1 MTATTQQYAQLDQW
15 IDDHFDEQVKF
26 LQALVQVPTDTPPG
40 NNAPHA
46 AKTTELL
53 KNLGYEAEQ
62 FPVPEVEVKAYGLT
76 SLTNLIVRRPFG
88 PGGKTI
94 ALNAHG
100 DVVPPGEGWT
110 HPPYGA
116 EIENGHMYGR
126 ATAVSKCDFS
136 TFTYALRAVEAL
148 RAQQHLALK
157 GSVELHFTYDEE
169 FGGEKGPGWL
179 LEKGVTQPDLMI
191 AAGFSY
197 QVVTAHNGCLQ
208 MEVTVHG
215 KMAHA
220 AIPETGVD
228 ALQAAVHIL
237 NNLYAQ
243 NKRYQHITSKV
254 EGINHPYLNVGRIEG
269 GTNTNVVPGTV
280 SFKLDRRM
288 IPEENPQEVE
298 ANIREVIA
306 QAVAEFNQGR
316 TQDAQVSIDI
326 KRLLMAHAMKP
337 LAGNAPLVQAIQQ
350 HGGDIFGEPIPAMG
364 TPLYTDVRLY
374 VEKGI
379 PGVIYGA
386 GPRTVLES
394 HAKRA
399 DERLNLEDLR
409 KATKVI
415 SRTLLDLLQA

>member
-1 MTATTQQYAQLDQW
+1 MTAYAQLDAW
-15 IDDHFDEQVKF
+15 IDQHFDEQVRF
-26 LQALVQVPTDTPPG
+26 LQELVRVPTDTPPG

-46 AKTTELL
+46 ERTAELL
-53 KNLGYEAEQ
+53 RPMGFEAEKHA
-62 FPVPEVEVKAYGLT
+62 VPAAEVKAYGLET
-76 SLTNLIVRRPFG
+76 ITNLIVRRRYG
-88 PGGKTI
+88 EGRTI

-110 HPPYGA
+110 HDPYGG
-116 EIENGHMYGR
+116 EIENGQLFGR
-126 ATAVSKCDFS
+126 ASAVSKSDFS
-136 TFTYALRAVEAL
+136 TFTFAVRALESL
-148 RAQQHLALK
+148 GLPLK
-157 GSVELHFTYDEE
+157 GGVELHFTYDEE
-169 FGGEKGPGWL
+169 FGGELGPGWL
-179 LEKGVTQPDLMI
+179 LKQGLTKPDLMI

-228 ALQAAVHIL
+228 ALQGAVQIL
-237 NNLYAQ
+237 QSLYAQ
-243 NKRYQHITSKV
+243 NTLYQHVTSGV

-269 GTNTNVVPGTV
+269 GTNTNVVPGKV

-288 IPEENPQEVE
+288 IPEENPVEVE
-298 ANIREVIA
+298 ANIRQVIQ
-306 QAVAEFNQGR
+306 QAAEQFNRGR
-316 TQDAQVSIDI
+316 AEGEQIRVEI
-326 KRLLMAHAMKP
+326 KRLLLAHAMKP
-337 LAGNAPLVQAIQQ
+337 LAGNAPLVKAIQK
-350 HGGDIFGEPIPAMG
+350 HGQEVFGEPIPAMG

-374 VEKGI
+374 VAQGV

-399 DERLNLEDLR
+399 DERLVLEDLR
-409 KATKVI
+409 RATRVI
-415 SRTLLDLLQA
+415 ARTLHDLLT

>member
-1 MTATTQQYAQLDQW
+1 MTSTQNYDQIDQW
-15 IDDHFDEQVKF
+15 IDAHFDEQVKF

-46 AKTTELL
+46 VKTTELL
-53 KNLGYEAEQ
+53 KAMGYVAEQ
-62 FPVPEVEVKAYGLT
+62 FPVPEEEVKAYGLT

-110 HPPYGA
+110 HPPYGG
-116 EIENGHMYGR
+116 EIKDGNMYGR

-136 TFTYALRAVEAL
+136 TFTFALRAVEAL
-148 RAQQHLALK
+148 HAQHHLSLK
-157 GSVELHFTYDEE
+157 GNVELHFTYDEE

-179 LEKGVTQPDLMI
+179 LNKGYTQPDLMI

-228 ALQAAVHIL
+228 ALQGAVHVL
-237 NNLYAQ
+237 NHLYAQ
-243 NKRYQHITSKV
+243 NKLYQHISSKV

-288 IPEENPQEVE
+288 IPEENPTEVE
-298 ANIREVIA
+298 ANIRQVMA
-306 QAVAEFNQGR
+306 HAVNEFNQGR
-316 TQDAQVSIDI
+316 AQDAQISIEI
-326 KRLLMAHAMKP
+326 KRMLMAHAMKP
-337 LAGNAPLVQAIQQ
+337 LAGNAPLVNAIQQ
-350 HGGDIFGEPIPAMG
+350 HGQTIFGEPIPAMG

-399 DERLNLEDLR
+399 DERLHLEDLR

-415 SRTLLDLLQA
+415 SRTILDLLK

>member
-1 MTATTQQYAQLDQW
+1 MNSTANYEQLDQW
-15 IDDHFDEQVKF
+15 IDAHFDEQVKF

-46 AKTTELL
+46 ARTTELL
-53 KNLGYEAEQ
+53 KDVGYLAEQ
-62 FPVPEVEVKAYGLT
+62 FPVPEEEVKAYGLT
-76 SLTNLIVRRPFG
+76 SLTNLIVRRHFG
-88 PGGKTI
+88 AGGKTI

-110 HPPYGA
+110 YPPYGGV
-116 EIENGHMYGR
+116 IENGHMYGR

-136 TFTYALRAVEAL
+136 TFTFALRAVEAL
-148 RAQQHLALK
+148 QSKEQLPLK
-157 GSVELHFTYDEE
+157 GNVELHFTYDEE

-179 LEKGVTQPDLMI
+179 LEKGLTKPDLMI

-220 AIPETGVD
+220 AIPDTGVD
-228 ALQAAVHIL
+228 ALQGAVHIL
-237 NNLYAQ
+237 NHLYAQ
-243 NKRYQHITSKV
+243 NIAYKKVQSNV

-288 IPEENPQEVE
+288 IPEENPEQVE

-316 TQDAQVSIDI
+316 AASSQIHIDI

-337 LAGNAPLVQAIQQ
+337 LAGNAPLVNAIQQ
-350 HGGDIFGEPIPAMG
+350 HGQTIFGEAIPAMG

-415 SRTLLDLLQA
+415 SRTILDLLK

>member
-1 MTATTQQYAQLDQW
+1 MTSTQNYDQLDQW
-15 IDDHFDEQVKF
+15 IDAHFDEQVKF

-46 AKTTELL
+46 VKTTELL
-53 KNLGYEAEQ
+53 KAMGYVAEQ
-62 FPVPEVEVKAYGLT
+62 FPVPEEEVKAYGLT

-110 HPPYGA
+110 HPPYGG
-116 EIENGHMYGR
+116 EIKDGNMYGR

-136 TFTYALRAVEAL
+136 TFTVALRAVEAL
-148 RAQQHLALK
+148 HAQHHLSLK
-157 GSVELHFTYDEE
+157 GNVELHFTYDEE

-179 LEKGVTQPDLMI
+179 LNKGYTQPDLMI

-228 ALQAAVHIL
+228 ALQGAVHVL
-237 NNLYAQ
+237 NHLYAQ
-243 NKRYQHITSKV
+243 NKLYQHISSKV

-288 IPEENPQEVE
+288 IPEENPTEVE
-298 ANIREVIA
+298 ANIRQVMA
-306 QAVAEFNQGR
+306 HAVNEFNQGR
-316 TQDAQVSIDI
+316 AQDAQISIEI
-326 KRLLMAHAMKP
+326 KRMLMAHAMKP
-337 LAGNAPLVQAIQQ
+337 LAGNAPLVNAIQQ
-350 HGGDIFGEPIPAMG
+350 HGQAIFGEPIPAMG

-399 DERLNLEDLR
+399 DERLHLEDLR

-415 SRTLLDLLQA
+415 SRTILDLLK

>member
-1 MTATTQQYAQLDQW
+1 
-15 IDDHFDEQVKF
+15 
-26 LQALVQVPTDTPPG
+26 
-40 NNAPHA
+40 
-46 AKTTELL
+46 
-53 KNLGYEAEQ
+53 
-62 FPVPEVEVKAYGLT
+62 
-76 SLTNLIVRRPFG
+76 
-88 PGGKTI
+88 
-94 ALNAHG
+94 
-100 DVVPPGEGWT
+100 
-110 HPPYGA
+110 
-116 EIENGHMYGR
+116 MYGR

-136 TFTYALRAVEAL
+136 TFTFALRAVEAL
-148 RAQQHLALK
+148 QAQNNLPLK
-157 GSVELHFTYDEE
+157 GNVELHFTYDEE

-179 LEKGVTQPDLMI
+179 LDKGHTRPDLMI

-220 AIPETGVD
+220 AIPDTGVD

-237 NNLYAQ
+237 NSLYAQ
-243 NKRYQHITSKV
+243 NKLYKQISSQV

-288 IPEENPQEVE
+288 IPEENPEQVE
-298 ANIREVIA
+298 ANIRQVIA
-306 QAVAEFNQGR
+306 DAVNGFNQGR
-316 TQDAQVSIDI
+316 PSDALVSIEI

-337 LAGNAPLVQAIQQ
+337 LAGNAPLVQAIQK
-350 HGGDIFGEPIPAMG
+350 HGGEVFGEPIPAMG

-415 SRTLLDLLQA
+415 SRTLLDLLN

>member
-1 MTATTQQYAQLDQW
+1 MNSTANYEQLDQW
-15 IDDHFDEQVKF
+15 IDAHFDEQVKF

-46 AKTTELL
+46 ARTTELL
-53 KNLGYEAEQ
+53 KDVGYVAEQ
-62 FPVPEVEVKAYGLT
+62 FPVPEEEVKAYGLS
-76 SLTNLIVRRPFG
+76 SLTNLIVRRHFG
-88 PGGKTI
+88 AGGKTI

-110 HPPYGA
+110 YPPYGGV
-116 EIENGHMYGR
+116 IENGHMYGR

-136 TFTYALRAVEAL
+136 TFTFALRAVEAL
-148 RAQQHLALK
+148 QSKEQLPLK
-157 GSVELHFTYDEE
+157 GNVELHFTYDEE

-179 LEKGVTQPDLMI
+179 LEKGLTKPDLMI

-220 AIPETGVD
+220 AIPDTGVD
-228 ALQAAVHIL
+228 ALQGAVQIL
-237 NNLYAQ
+237 NHLYAQ
-243 NKRYQHITSKV
+243 NIAYKKVQSNV

-288 IPEENPQEVE
+288 IPEENPEQVE

-316 TQDAQVSIDI
+316 AASSQIHIDI

-337 LAGNAPLVQAIQQ
+337 LAGNAPLVNAIQQ
-350 HGGDIFGEPIPAMG
+350 HGQTIFGEAIPAMG

-415 SRTLLDLLQA
+415 SRTILDLLK